1 MNDQIIKSLDQLL
14 TLESGSTS
22 FTKSNI
28 PENLLDTG
36 YITEDLR
43 PPQFCPLLEDCRA
56 FCEYERDDS
65 ELIVECDEGHEGRI
79 PVEDHLYF
87 DICFE
92 PMLEAVADVAG
103 RELAQISKSSL
114 PKYVTGVTED
124 GVNLYLIVSPS
135 DYEKAVNEIC
145 IETLKED
152 TPALLVTP
160 QKTVMDLLEIKSL
173 FSSSNL
179 IYTVPFTMLTEPDL
193 IQDSLSTIE
202 DIQSIER
209 RIIEDLDGEHPVVN
223 RVNSNPRYILTEL
236 NHMRLLRLGKEL
248 PQHSGTRLEKI
259 GETAFS
265 HLFVSYPEAGGEDD
279 RGGNVPDNLFYISNS
294 ILPEGAESI
303 LGIADTKSGDDA
315 GFGSEKVEGK
325 HDEYLKKAR
334 RHSVGAEKIAHMF
347 LILGFDGQ
355 KETEFYDKM
364 ADIYEDGEYL
374 VIMTAEALSLILAA
388 YLAHT
393 VANDLKLIHGN
404 FQTVILPFFDN
415 KAFQESGLGGLTRAV
430 GKNQEEYD
438 DDYKQR
444 ENLMIITQEV
454 VRRRLE
460 QCVDS
465 PNDVEEIFKGYF
477 KPLPT
482 I

>member
-1 MNDQIIKSLDQLL
+1 MNEKMIESLDQLL
-14 TLESGSTS
+14 TLGGGSTS
-22 FTKSNI
+22 FTKSKI
-28 PENLLDTG
+28 PENLLDTK
-36 YITEDLR
+36 YIREDLR
-43 PPQFCPLLEDCRA
+43 PPQSCPFLEDCRA
-56 FCEYERDDS
+56 FCECERDDS

-87 DICFE
+87 DISFE
-92 PMLEAVADVAG
+92 PVLEAIAEAAG
-103 RELAQISKSSL
+103 RELAEISESTL
-114 PKYVTGVTED
+114 PKYVTGVTDD

-193 IQDSLSTIE
+193 IQNSLSTIE
-202 DIQSIER
+202 DIQGIEQ
-209 RIIEDLDGEHPVVN
+209 RIIQDLDGEHPVVN

-236 NHMRLLRLGKEL
+236 NHMRLLRLAKEL

-294 ILPEGAESI
+294 ILPEGAESV

-355 KETEFYDKM
+355 KEIEFYDKM
-364 ADIYEDGEYL
+364 ADIYEDDEYL
-374 VIMTAEALSLILAA
+374 VIMTAEALSLILAG

-404 FQTVILPFFDN
+404 FQAVIHPFFDN
-415 KAFQESGLGGLTRAV
+415 QAFQDSGLGGLTRVV
-430 GKNQEEYD
+430 GKNQEEYA

-454 VRRRLE
+454 VKKRLE

>member
-1 MNDQIIKSLDQLL
+1 MNKKLIGALDELL

-22 FTKSNI
+22 FSKTEILSDLI
-28 PENLLDTG
+28 ETE
-36 YITEDLR
+36 YIVEDLR
-43 PPQFCPLLEDCRA
+43 PPQSCPLLEDCRA
-56 FCEYERDDS
+56 FCECKRDGSD
-65 ELIVECDEGHEGRI
+65 LVVKCDEGHEGRI
-79 PVEDHLYF
+79 PVEDHLYY
-87 DICFE
+87 DVSFE
-92 PMLEAVADVAG
+92 PVLEAVAEAAG
-103 RELAQISKSSL
+103 RELAKISKSSL

-135 DYEKAVNEIC
+135 DYENAVNEIC
-145 IETLKED
+145 IDTLKED
-152 TPALLVTP
+152 NAALLVTP
-160 QKTVMDLLEIKSL
+160 QKTVKDLLEIKSL

-179 IYTVPFTMLTEPDL
+179 IYTVPFTMLIEPDL
-193 IQDSLSTIE
+193 IQNSLSTIE

-209 RIIEDLDGEHPVVN
+209 RIIQDLDGEHPVVN

-236 NHMRLLRLGKEL
+236 NHMRLLRLAKEL
-248 PQHSGTRLEKI
+248 PQHSGTRLEKV

-279 RGGNVPDNLFYISNS
+279 RGGNVPDNIFYISDS
-294 ILPEGAESI
+294 ILPEGADSI

-315 GFGSEKVEGK
+315 GFGSEKIEGK

-355 KETEFYDKM
+355 KEIEFYDKM
-364 ADIYEDGEYL
+364 ADIYEDDEYL
-374 VIMTAEALSLILAA
+374 VIMTAEALALILSS
-388 YLAHT
+388 YLAHSVT
-393 VANDLKLIHGN
+393 NDLKLIHGN
-404 FQTVILPFFDN
+404 FQTVIYPFFDRE
-415 KAFQESGLGGLTRAV
+415 AFQKSGLGGLTREV
-430 GKNQEEYD
+430 GKNKNKYD

-444 ENLMIITQEV
+444 ENLMIITREV
-454 VRRRLE
+454 VKHRLE

-465 PNDVEEIFKGYF
+465 PNDVEELFKGYF